1 MDGIIFAG
9 MSILLQRLMPK
20 SPWLLVA
27 IDGSKRHV
35 DTILYNGNPVRQEA
49 ERFLSAHEGR
59 EVRCLIGRPKSI
71 LIRRPDIDDIKDV
84 SGICIRLPSFAQ
96 AALAAL
102 KTPPAASFP
111 FQDAYI
117 AVWRFEEPV
126 SVNVAQRIE
135 QLFAK
140 HFGGERLNFFVPV
153 VAKIPYDIF
162 INPKKPEEALE
173 CNQVREDDEFLSA
186 AGDPKRRSWAV
197 EPIVQRKK
205 TTLISG
211 DPGMGKS
218 QIALYLAMCVTR
230 GIGMPGQPKPERAGV
245 IICETEDDWDEDV
258 IPRLIA
264 VGADRNLIKGVSIRN
279 LNTKEGVAKLDAAK
293 RKLEAEIGLPVGLLI
308 LSPYMECFGKG
319 STQEEQMRQRILE
332 FKEWERGANLGTLG
346 VAHLGEGGDV
356 AGPKTFKRA
365 ARASWKVIV
374 DERDP
379 EPNPKKKRRLLVCD
393 KANNTDDDFIH
404 AYRIEGVNLKGGF
417 KTSKIVWEEYVP
429 FEVAANS
436 APVPSVQ
443 KYSATTLKYVSA
455 LQDIF
460 TPGGQP
466 IKGVEVRRALDRRGL
481 AWGRP
486 VYDAAVDV
494 LGIDIGDRGKV
505 TESKLWTPPSQWRN
519 GIS

>member
-1 MDGIIFAG
+1 
-9 MSILLQRLMPK
+9 
-20 SPWLLVA
+20 
-27 IDGSKRHV
+27 
-35 DTILYNGNPVRQEA
+35 
-49 ERFLSAHEGR
+49 
-59 EVRCLIGRPKSI
+59 
-71 LIRRPDIDDIKDV
+71 
-84 SGICIRLPSFAQ
+84 
-96 AALAAL
+96 
-102 KTPPAASFP
+102 
-111 FQDAYI
+111 
-117 AVWRFEEPV
+117 
-126 SVNVAQRIE
+126 
-135 QLFAK
+135 
-140 HFGGERLNFFVPV
+140 
-153 VAKIPYDIF
+153 
-162 INPKKPEEALE
+162 
-173 CNQVREDDEFLSA
+173 
-186 AGDPKRRSWAV
+186 
-197 EPIVQRKK
+197 
-205 TTLISG
+205 
-211 DPGMGKS
+211 
-218 QIALYLAMCVTR
+218 
-230 GIGMPGQPKPERAGV
+230 
-245 IICETEDDWDEDV
+245 
-258 IPRLIA
+258 
-264 VGADRNLIKGVSIRN
+264 LIKGVSIRN